1 MKFAWNDQDADKG
14 IYVLRIDV
22 QGTDIP
28 SGLTMT
34 LLDYR
39 CDYQQNRLRDP
50 ERLKDSRYSHELY
63 DFWWGVSDNDMAFR
77 QIGACAPGELT
88 LEEAKKKVEGCLA
101 ERCLLA
107 YQKTLRKLQA
117 LEPIA
122 NWASGL

>member
-39 CDYQQNRLRDP
+39 CDINKIGFAIR
-50 ERLKDSRYSHELY
+50 
-63 DFWWGVSDNDMAFR
+63 SD
-77 QIGACAPGELT
+77 
-88 LEEAKKKVEGCLA
+88 
-101 ERCLLA
+101 
-107 YQKTLRKLQA
+107 
-117 LEPIA
+117 
-122 NWASGL
+122 